1 MRMGIL
7 GKSSHLKHCHPRA
20 LCLAAALLTLGAAS
34 DGYAQRAPFDRL
46 PPEQSDIRP
55 PSDRVTGTPGRM
67 SVEQTSCRTM
77 PLDELRRRIVDV
89 AAQEWAFFGFS
100 VVDRTI
106 EVTPEPGA
114 FRTRGRRRSR
124 MSAEESVRVAD
135 SIGGYWTA
143 TPDGSWMIDRQ
154 NDRWNGS
161 AGVASRWRDPW
172 SAAFISWVMCEGGL
186 GDRGQFQR
194 AIAHHTYIDQAIRA
208 RDGRAPAAAFTAY
221 DAGEA
226 EVQPG
231 DLLCTGSRPNYRNL
245 ADRRRQMGVGARTHC
260 DVVVKVDD
268 ESERILAIGGNVRGT
283 VSIKLLPAVL
293 DGENLSPI
301 ARGGRPVFAHLKLK
315 ADPVEDDALDRSPT
329 IRAVACAIGFEVPAQ
344 VIPAASRRC

>member
-1 MRMGIL
+1 MCESG
-7 GKSSHLKHCHPRA
+7 
-20 LCLAAALLTLGAAS
+20 LGA
-34 DGYAQRAPFDRL
+34 
-46 PPEQSDIRP
+46 
-55 PSDRVTGTPGRM
+55 
-67 SVEQTSCRTM
+67 
-77 PLDELRRRIVDV
+77 
-89 AAQEWAFFGFS
+89 
-100 VVDRTI
+100 
-106 EVTPEPGA
+106 
-114 FRTRGRRRSR
+114 
-124 MSAEESVRVAD
+124 
-135 SIGGYWTA
+135 
-143 TPDGSWMIDRQ
+143 
-154 NDRWNGS
+154 
-161 AGVASRWRDPW
+161 
-172 SAAFISWVMCEGGL
+172 
-186 GDRGQFQR
+186 RGQFQR

-245 ADRRRQMGVGARTHC
+245 SDRRRQMGVGARTHC
-260 DVVVKVDD
+260 DVVVKVDN

-344 VIPAASRRC
+344 VVAAASRRC